1 METRRITLLSVLLA
15 LSIVINLVERI
26 VMQTVTGSIP
36 FLLPLLGAGGL
47 RIGLA
52 NTVVLL
58 VLYNYKTRDAF
69 AMLFIRVVIVAL
81 ATGTFFA
88 VPFYTG
94 LVGGLFAFAMMYTFK
109 KLKVFSLISVSVMG
123 AIGHVVGQITVAM
136 LIVDASVI
144 FYFPFIFLFSIPAGF
159 IVGTITIRLMV
170 YLQPLVKQQQY

>member
-1 METRRITLLSVLLA
+1 METKRLTLLSILLA

-26 VMQTVTGSIP
+26 VMQTITGSIP

-58 VLYNYKTRDAF
+58 VLYTYNTKDAF
-69 AMLFIRVVIVAL
+69 ALLFIRVFIVAL
-81 ATGTFFA
+81 ATGTLLA

-94 LVGGLFAFAMMYTFK
+94 LIGGLFAFTMMMTFK
-109 KLKVFSLISVSVMG
+109 KLKVFSLMSVSVMG
-123 AIGHVVGQITVAM
+123 AIGHVIGQIAVAM
-136 LIVDASVI
+136 FIVDVSVI

-159 IVGTITIRLMV
+159 LVGSITIKLIG
-170 YLQPLVKQQQY
+170 YLQPLTQTQQY